1 MKDDYI
7 KNVTYE
13 ELLVLKNDNWLEP
26 EAYYKITN
34 YITTRGSTR

>member
-13 ELLVLKNDNWLEP
+13 ELLAFKNDNWLEP
-26 EAYYKITN
+26 ESYYKITN
-34 YITTRGSTR
+34 YWRVYK